1 MNVLKSYLRQSVET
15 LLKRGVSQRE
25 IARVLGVD
33 PKTTRRISRE
43 LESNSLT
50 LATGS
55 DGQNGPNSRTPAT
68 GSVMAIDEKGP
79 GWPPAPTA
87 ARKSVSACEAH
98 RVWIE
103 EQVRLGRN
111 AVSIYQDLV
120 DLHGFTNKYNSVK
133 RFVSGLK
140 LSEPERFDVL
150 EFPPGEEAQV
160 DYGQGALTLTEG
172 GKYKRPYL
180 FVMTLKYSGKSFRKA
195 TWRTSQEIWAELHE
209 EGFRSLGGCP
219 SYVVLDNLKEGVIK
233 PDLYEPKLNPVYA
246 AVLDHYGVVADPCRV
261 RDPDRKGTVENGI
274 QYTQNNQKGLKFQS
288 IEAQNTR
295 LIYWEETWASKRI
308 HGRKKRQVMEMYL
321 EEKPYL
327 KSLPVDA
334 FQMFK
339 QGVRTVD
346 DSGLVQVEGAY
357 YSALPAALH
366 SQVIVRIF
374 SREIEIL
381 NMMGGFIR
389 RHAKAT
395 RKGAFVMAESDR
407 IFNPS
412 RQTEKLFE
420 KIDQIGPH
428 AAAMAQ
434 SLFAKRGR
442 PATKCIHGLSNL
454 AKTYRCADIEAV
466 CETLLPQGVT
476 NYSTIKHA
484 LQNRVNAKAEAEAE
498 PILIQVD
505 PQIRPVE
512 DYTAFWEK
520 FANTNE
526 EDTPNDYV
534 IH

>member
-261 RDPDRKGTVENGI
+261 WDPIHSK
-274 QYTQNNQKGLKFQS
+274 Q
-288 IEAQNTR
+288 
-295 LIYWEETWASKRI
+295 SKR
-308 HGRKKRQVMEMYL
+308 
-321 EEKPYL
+321 
-327 KSLPVDA
+327 A
-334 FQMFK
+334 
-339 QGVRTVD
+339 
-346 DSGLVQVEGAY
+346 
-357 YSALPAALH
+357 
-366 SQVIVRIF
+366 
-374 SREIEIL
+374 EI
-381 NMMGGFIR
+381 
-389 RHAKAT
+389 
-395 RKGAFVMAESDR
+395 
-407 IFNPS
+407 P
-412 RQTEKLFE
+412 
-420 KIDQIGPH
+420 ID
-428 AAAMAQ
+428 
-434 SLFAKRGR
+434 
-442 PATKCIHGLSNL
+442 
-454 AKTYRCADIEAV
+454 
-466 CETLLPQGVT
+466 
-476 NYSTIKHA
+476 
-484 LQNRVNAKAEAEAE
+484 
-498 PILIQVD
+498 
-505 PQIRPVE
+505 
-512 DYTAFWEK
+512 
-520 FANTNE
+520 
-526 EDTPNDYV
+526 
-534 IH
+534 